1 MISRHVSASLFF
13 VATLVIFSI
22 STAQANDGV
31 QPPAIRCGFLTTHS
45 EASPGHASEDFVQAT
60 RPTLP
65 YWIESTSGRFRLHFA
80 TSGVD
85 AISAADEDANGVAD
99 FLDVAIA
106 TLEMAW
112 QAYTDMGY
120 TAPPSDG
127 EVGGSAAIDV
137 YVHDLSKAGGG
148 GTGLYGNTSPEQR
161 ISSGPP
167 ERFTTWVELDND
179 YASTDRNQNGNPVYA
194 TTGIEGLRI
203 TAVHELH
210 HVFQAGSYGV
220 NFTQAMMYEFTS
232 TWMEQRFFPEAPDW
246 VTYAANIFTMP
257 AAFPFSG
264 KTGMTGYV
272 WAFFNRYISANN
284 DAILLNTWQLIGTN
298 KAPFQA
304 LVDACNNQGAPLSA
318 TFCDNLATF
327 YHTGTRDRKNDS
339 LMFGNLLPEILLS
352 ANITASA
359 PSELLAGS
367 LAAFEVRA
375 YRLSIPTNSDEEVNT
390 GIIVTWPNEEALVR
404 GNENERR
411 AFTIVATAM
420 PHENDI
426 PIPGTTWGLRVEP
439 SDVCVWVD
447 GSLSQRIQSPYP
459 HPVKLGISRRVFV
472 PVPTANYL
480 DVVEITLMTPTF
492 TAIQTESVSVSLDNN
507 RLVAPLSL
515 GNEVAAGV
523 YIVQCKHGDST
534 WLTKLVVQQ

>member
-1 MISRHVSASLFF
+1 MIVRHAPALLFLIS
-13 VATLVIFSI
+13 TLVISSVF
-22 STAQANDGV
+22 TVEANSGV
-31 QPPAIRCGFLTTHS
+31 QPSTKRCGFLASHS
-45 EASPGHASEDFVQAT
+45 ETSPDNFVDGFVQAT
-60 RPTLP
+60 RPSLP
-65 YWIESTSGRFRLHFA
+65 NWIESSSGRFRLHFA

-85 AISAADEDANGVAD
+85 AIPTADEDANGVAD
-99 FLDVAIA
+99 FLDVAMA

-112 QAYTDMGY
+112 QTYIDIGY

-127 EVGGSAAIDV
+127 EAGGSAAIDV

-194 TTGIEGLRI
+194 TTGADGLRI

-232 TWMEQRFFPEAPDW
+232 TWMEQRFFPEIPDW
-246 VTYAANIFTMP
+246 VTYASNIFAMP

-272 WAFFNRYISANN
+272 WAFFNRFVSGTN
-284 DAILLNTWQLIGTN
+284 DAILLDTWQFIGAN
-298 KAPFQA
+298 KTPFQA
-304 LVDACNNQGAPLSA
+304 LVDACNNQGAPLSTA
-318 TFCDNLATF
+318 FCDNLAMF
-327 YHTGTRDRKNDS
+327 YRTGTRDRDNDS
-339 LMFGNLLPEILLS
+339 LMFGSLLPEILLS

-375 YRLSIPTNSDEEVNT
+375 YRLSIPTNGNESVNT
-390 GIIVTWPNEEALVR
+390 GIIVTWPNEEALIR
-404 GNENERR
+404 GSENERR
-411 AFTIVATAM
+411 TFSIVATAM

-426 PIPGTTWGLRVEP
+426 SIPGTTWGLRVEP

-447 GSLSQRIQSPYP
+447 GSLNQRIQSPYP
-459 HPVKLGISRRVFV
+459 HPVKLGVSRHVYV

-480 DVVEITLMTPTF
+480 DIVEVTILTPSF
-492 TAIQTESVSVSLDNN
+492 TAIQAESVTVSLDNN
-507 RLVAPLSL
+507 RLVAPIILDS
-515 GNEVAAGV
+515 VIAPGV